1 MLSTVP
7 IPRFPPFVLFP
18 ALASVLVALPFP
30 GGPRHIEIP
39 MPTTELPSTFAVARR
54 HSPHPH
60 TFASRVW
67 RFCMGVAGLVWI
79 GLACSLCGCGATTG
93 MAYNYSGRRAFK
105 DGNYQVAR
113 RDFEQA
119 VAANPDNADYAFNLA
134 AAMHKQGDLPA
145 AEQAYRRGISAD
157 PTHQPS
163 YHGLAKLMQDQGRTN
178 DATQLL
184 SAWAGSQPNSAEPQ
198 LELAALHGNTG
209 NLPAAEQ
216 SLQRARQISPRDS
229 RVLAHMGQIY
239 GRQGRNPE
247 AVAMYNQAIGL
258 DPTQPQYQAQAA
270 ALSGSAGG
278 NGIITASFDGQPAGQ
293 ASMAS
298 QAGGMSQPGALPAPM
313 NAVAAAQQYQQY
325 FDPGSLPPGGQI
337 VSVTVDGK
345 PVAPGTNPFA
355 QNVSYSGSG
364 APTSTNWSTQPMP
377 QVTSPAPTQSAGLMS
392 VPAF

>member
-1 MLSTVP
+1 
-7 IPRFPPFVLFP
+7 
-18 ALASVLVALPFP
+18 
-30 GGPRHIEIP
+30 

-54 HSPHPH
+54 HSPNLHPL
-60 TFASRVW
+60 ASRVW
-67 RFCMGVAGLVWI
+67 RFCMGIAGLVWI
-79 GLACSLCGCGATTG
+79 GLACSLCGCGATSS

-105 DGNYQVAR
+105 QGNYEVAR

-145 AEQAYRRGISAD
+145 AEQAYRRGIAAD

-209 NLPAAEQ
+209 NLTAAEQ

-258 DPTQPQYQAQAA
+258 DPTQQQYQAQAA

-278 NGIITASFDGQPAGQ
+278 NGIITASFDGQPTGQ
-293 ASMAS
+293 ASM
-298 QAGGMSQPGALPAPM
+298 MSQGGEMPQGGSVPGPM
-313 NAVAAAQQYQQY
+313 NAVAAQQYQQY

-355 QNVSYSGSG
+355 QNVSFSGG
-364 APTSTNWSTQPMP
+364 GVPTATTWSTQPMP
-377 QVTSPAPTQSAGLMS
+377 QATSTAPTQSAGLMS